1 MPAPLGKTVTR
12 KMPKI
17 DVLGLEGS
25 AATRGAIRFFRER
38 RIVVRFVDL
47 GKRPI
52 EAAELRSLVERLGP
66 AALAADTGG
75 TESTALLSDRGALLA
90 RVRAEPGLLRLPI
103 VRHEDALTSGPA
115 EATWTG
121 WLAQRSGGGTTKR
134 PAGGR

>member
-1 MPAPLGKTVTR
+1 MPAPLGKTITK

-52 EAAELRSLVERLGP
+52 EAAELRVLGEGRGTAAVAAGVPAEVPPARGPLVAQSRPGP
-66 AALAADTGG
+66 
-75 TESTALLSDRGALLA
+75 S
-90 RVRAEPGLLRLPI
+90 LLRLPI
-103 VRHEDALTSGPA
+103 VRHGDEI
-115 EATWTG
+115 
-121 WLAQRSGGGTTKR
+121 
-134 PAGGR
+134 

>member
-1 MPAPLGKTVTR
+1 MPAPLGKTITK

-52 EAAELRSLVERLGP
+52 EAAELRVLAERLGM
-66 AALAADTGG
+66 AALAAGVPA
-75 TESTALLSDRGALLA
+75 EVLSDRGALLA
-90 RVRAEPGLLRLPI
+90 QVRTEPSLLRLPI
-103 VRHEDALTSGPA
+103 VRHGDEITAGPA
-115 EATWTG
+115 EAMWAG
-121 WLAQRSGGGTTKR
+121 WLARRSGGSPKR
-134 PAGGR
+134 

>member
-1 MPAPLGKTVTR
+1 MPAPLGKTITK

-52 EAAELRSLVERLGP
+52 EAAELRVLVERLGV
-66 AALAADTGG
+66 AALSAGVPA
-75 TESTALLSDRGALLA
+75 EVLSDRGALLA
-90 RVRAEPGLLRLPI
+90 RVRTEPSLLRLPL
-103 VRHEDALTSGPA
+103 VRHGDELTAGPA
-115 EATWTG
+115 EAIWAG
-121 WLAQRSGGGTTKR
+121 WLARRSGGSPKR
-134 PAGGR
+134 